1 MAVINFTLWG
11 WSATIVLDLEDTS
24 PLSKVTA
31 VLFVLGTSFAETVQ
45 TLGSS
50 FVHASSQWDNTLVDL
65 NFEFRP
71 GIPVYRF
78 DSYLDTEKDTSF
90 LQIVNDWFSFIIF
103 LVKSFVEENAA
114 TKRFTDD
121 LWCL

>member
-65 NFEFRP
+65 NFVFRP
-71 GIPVYRF
+71 GIPVYPVLTLIPRRTP
-78 DSYLDTEKDTSF
+78 LSF
-90 LQIVNDWFSFIIF
+90 KLSTTDFPSLSF
-103 LVKSFVEENAA
+103 
-114 TKRFTDD
+114 
-121 LWCL
+121 W